1 MPSAAGCAVV
11 LASQPLPL
19 PAGSTAEMNAV
30 AKVGRTPGNP
40 VAGNALHGHVRQAP
54 QRKQGPLRTVAAMA
68 IVATAAIFGIATAI
82 VSAAAASIA
91 ARAATIA
98 SVAAFL
104 ASVSTAAVGLAV
116 GGHSSG
122 GVAVHAAAAAGALQ
136 LLILA
141 VADAVGGAAL
151 F

>member
-1 MPSAAGCAVV
+1 
-11 LASQPLPL
+11 
-19 PAGSTAEMNAV
+19 MNAV

-68 IVATAAIFGIATAI
+68 IVATAAT
-82 VSAAAASIA
+82 V
-91 ARAATIA
+91 A

-116 GGHSSG
+116 GGHRSG
-122 GVAVHAAAAAGALQ
+122 GVAVHAAVAAGALQ
-136 LLILA
+136 LLLA